1 MPKKDKPNLAL
12 QEAEIKKEE
21 ELNRRK
27 AKMLAE
33 RAELLRQEKELDA
46 AEHGGEETPNPARP
60 FSFADEQFLKVVD
73 SLTGGGSIHIS
84 RVTGSGV
91 AKVATFPIV
100 DAQTMEQQV
109 DSIARKYGGGTFL
122 VELRNSDGTYAKQK
136 QVTFDEKAYAPP
148 ADPGAQV
155 NAAQNQLMTLMMESR
170 RESNELLK
178 TLLTALVANKP
189 QAPVNSVQDIAA
201 IAALFKGQGGGA
213 FDQKST
219 LDMITKAM
227 TWGRELAEGKTPG
240 ESDGEPNVLKDMVQP
255 FLAILSEV
263 VKKAP
268 PKPAALPSTL
278 ARPGTMPRPLP
289 STPEGAFA
297 PGAVPAVPAAPAEA
311 AAPIYSEAVVDPTI
325 EAVRSNFFYK
335 MYVPTLLK
343 AAVEKQDVEDVALD
357 VLSTVP
363 TTHHGVL
370 LKLAQSPDVVEYLA
384 KFEPEARNHA
394 EWIKGVVDI
403 IVEELTADEDELG
416 EEIEAPKTAAGNG
429 HGPVPAEALVKKGG

>member
-1 MPKKDKPNLAL
+1 MPKKEKPNLAL

-46 AEHGGEETPNPARP
+46 AERGDEETPDPARP
-60 FSFADEQFLKVVD
+60 FSFADEQFLKVAD

-109 DSIARKYGGGTFL
+109 EAIARKFGGGTFL

-136 QVTFDEKAYAPP
+136 QVTFDEKAYALP

-155 NAAQNQLMTLMMESR
+155 NAAQSQLMTMMMEAR

-189 QAPVNSVQDIAA
+189 APSAFSSVQDIAA
-201 IAALFKGQGGGA
+201 IAGLFKGQGAGL
-213 FDQKST
+213 DQKSM

-240 ESDGEPNVLKDMVQP
+240 EGETEPNVLKDMVQP
-255 FLAILSEV
+255 FLSILSEV

-268 PKPAALPSTL
+268 AKLPAPPLN
-278 ARPGTMPRPLP
+278 RPGTMPRPL
-289 STPEGAFA
+289 TEA
-297 PGAVPAVPAAPAEA
+297 PAPAPAVPAAPGAEA
-311 AAPIYSEAVVDPTI
+311 APAAPIYPEVSVDPSI
-325 EAVRSNFFYK
+325 QAVRSNFFYK

-357 VLSTVP
+357 ILSTVP
-363 TTHHGVL
+363 TTHHGML
-370 LKLAQSPDVVEYLA
+370 LKLAQSPDVVEYLS
-384 KFEPEARNHA
+384 KFEPEAANHA
-394 EWIKGVVDI
+394 EWIKGVVSI
-403 IVEELTADEDELG
+403 IVEELTADEEEPG
-416 EEIEAPKTAAGNG
+416 EKIAAPASAAGNG
-429 HGPVPAEALVKKGG
+429 HGPVPPEALVKTGS